1 MNRDQRPPDRMTG
14 HHGGVDNRGMTS
26 GMGDDRSEPPGEPVP
41 GPDSPP
47 RRRRVSAAGRGMAKG
62 AGAMARATA
71 SAGRGTY
78 RVARRASEAQ
88 GAGESG
94 LARLI
99 QVHAFSSAGD
109 AAVAIGLAGT
119 VFFSAASGDAAR
131 SSVLLFL
138 LLTMVPFSLVA
149 PFIGPLLDHFSR
161 GRRWAIG
168 ATLAARAFLCWVLAG
183 TVASDSTWLFPVA
196 LGVLVLSK
204 AYLVTRSAAAPRL
217 LPRQLTLVKANG
229 RLSLAGVVGASVA
242 GVLAGGAA
250 KLGGSAW
257 ALRVAF
263 ALFVVGAVL
272 AVLLPPQVDST
283 KGEEPASVAG
293 VFDGFRNQAT
303 MSREVVSALR
313 ANAGLRW
320 LSGFLTIFL
329 AFLMRIH
336 PFPGWE
342 DRTTILL
349 ALVIGAAGVGNA
361 LGTVMGSVLK
371 IASPRVIVLATLL
384 MDAAMAVVA
393 AIFFG
398 LATAIAVG
406 LVAGISQQLG
416 KLALDSLIQ
425 NAVPE
430 GSRTSVFGRSETLLQ
445 LSWVIGGI
453 VAVIVPVDAEIGM
466 ITAAVLLV
474 VWASMVLVWHTGH
487 TLPVPQKVRRAGP
500 QKVRRTGTPRT
511 RPMPAGDGRPA
522 DGRPADGRPARPAA
536 PGHEPDE
543 EKTIGIRRSQ
553 VPRPPRRGDGRD
565 DDRRA
570 RWEDRFRDRG

>member
-1 MNRDQRPPDRMTG
+1 MTG
-14 HHGGVDNRGMTS
+14 GETQPIGRPEPQDESASGEKETHHGGRAA
-26 GMGDDRSEPPGEPVP
+26 
-41 GPDSPP
+41 
-47 RRRRVSAAGRGMAKG
+47 AAGRGVARG
-62 AGAMARATA
+62 AGAVARVTA
-71 SAGRGTY
+71 SAGRSTY
-78 RVARRASEAQ
+78 WFARRASEAQ

-138 LLTMVPFSLVA
+138 LLTMLPFSLVA
-149 PFIGPLLDHFSR
+149 PFIGPLLDRFSR
-161 GRRWAIG
+161 GRRWSIG
-168 ATLAARAFLCWVLAG
+168 ATLAARGFLCWVLASAV
-183 TVASDSTWLFPVA
+183 TEDSSWLFPEA

-229 RLSLAGVVGASVA
+229 RLSLAGVVGAVVA

-263 ALFVVGAVL
+263 AMFVIGAIL
-272 AVLLPPQVDST
+272 AVLLPPQVDSA
-283 KGEEPASVAG
+283 KGEEPAPLSGRIKGAG
-293 VFDGFRNQAT
+293 GRLHI
-303 MSREVVSALR
+303 SGEVVSALR
-313 ANAGLRW
+313 ANTGLRW

-342 DRTTILL
+342 DRTTLLL
-349 ALVIGAAGVGNA
+349 ALVVGAAGVGNA

-371 IASPRVIVLATLL
+371 IASPRVVVLATLL
-384 MDAAMAVVA
+384 IDAAMAVIA
-393 AIFFG
+393 AVFFN
-398 LATAIAVG
+398 LLTAVAVG
-406 LVAGISQQLG
+406 LVAGICQQLG
-416 KLALDSLIQ
+416 KLSLDSLIQ

-430 GSRTSVFGRSETLLQ
+430 GRRTSVFGRSETLLQ

-453 VAVIVPVDAEIGM
+453 VAVIVPVDAKFGM

-474 VWASMVLVWHTGH
+474 IWASLVLVWHTGH
-487 TLPVPQKVRRAGP
+487 SVPVPRRAGA
-500 QKVRRTGTPRT
+500 RRARNGTPSAAGPKASRARRQPGPTRSRT
-511 RPMPAGDGRPA
+511 RPMPRTAAPPPVPGRPQ
-522 DGRPADGRPARPAA
+522 DPD
-536 PGHEPDE
+536 DE
-543 EKTIGIRRSQ
+543 ETIGIRRSQ
-553 VPRPPRRGDGRD
+553 IPKPPPRRPGE

-570 RWEDRFRDRG
+570 RWEDRFRDDDS